1 MTMASTFSDLPDL
14 AAARLGG
21 RVIAVNDEFFAPKE
35 NLLKLEKPV
44 WREGEYTDVGKWM
57 DGWETRRRRTPG
69 HDWAII
75 RLGLPGM
82 VRGVVVDTSWFTGNY
97 PEQASLEGA
106 LLESDPTD
114 PSQVAWRPLLPP
126 TALQGNA
133 ANSIPIASPGAAVS
147 HLLFNIYPD
156 GGVARLRV
164 HGEVVPPDSNFAG
177 GAVDLAALENG
188 GVAIAC
194 SDRHYGNPQNMLQPG
209 RSTFMGDGWETKR
222 RRGHGNDWAVIR
234 LGRPGIVERVELDT
248 DHYKGNAPGRAK
260 LEWCEADGDFDADQ
274 ARWKELIPESPLRPD
289 HRHQWNGLPSHRAT
303 HVRLSI
309 YPDGGVARLRLIGR
323 PV

>member
-1 MTMASTFSDLPDL
+1 
-14 AAARLGG
+14 
-21 RVIAVNDEFFAPKE
+21 
-35 NLLKLEKPV
+35 
-44 WREGEYTDVGKWM
+44 
-57 DGWETRRRRTPG
+57 
-69 HDWAII
+69 
-75 RLGLPGM
+75 
-82 VRGVVVDTSWFTGNY
+82 VVVDTSWFTGNY
-97 PEQASLEGA
+97 PDQASLEGA

-114 PSQVAWRPLLPP
+114 PSEVAWRPLLAP
-126 TALQGNA
+126 TTLQGNA
-133 ANSIPIASPGAAVS
+133 ANPIPTSPSGGAVS

-164 HGEVVPPDSNFAG
+164 HGEVVPQERNFAG

-222 RRGHGNDWAVIR
+222 RRGPGNDWAVIR

-274 ARWKELIPESPLRPD
+274 ARWKELIPESPLSPD